1 MIELRGLCMQLGL
14 CRLNDVNLTIPT
26 GSYAV
31 LMGKTGQGKTSL
43 LEAICGLRPITAGS
57 IYLSGCDVTR
67 MTVGERAIGYVPQDL
82 ALFDHLNVEE
92 NIEFALKLRKVRAD
106 IRRDRIQTL
115 TRELGIEHLLKRST
129 HKLSGGEAQRVAL
142 GRALSFEPS
151 ILLLDEPWSA
161 LDESTRLEMQ
171 QLLKTVT
178 KAQRITTLHVT
189 HNRDEA
195 AALADVL
202 YRLVDNRLEQ
212 VPTGEMVE
220 TSKV

>member
-1 MIELRGLCMQLGL
+1 MQLGV

-26 GSYAV
+26 GAYAV

-43 LEAICGLRPITAGS
+43 LEAICGLRPMTAGS
-57 IYLSGCDVTR
+57 IYLNGCDVTR

-82 ALFDHLNVEE
+82 ALFDHLSVEE
-92 NIEFALKLRKVRAD
+92 NMEFALKLRKVRAEV
-106 IRRDRIQTL
+106 RRERIQKL
-115 TRELGIEHLLKRST
+115 TRELGIEHLMKRST

-161 LDESTRLEMQ
+161 LDEHTRIEMQ
-171 QLLKTVT
+171 QLLKAVT

-212 VPTGEMVE
+212 VPSGEIVE
-220 TSKV
+220 TSAV